1 MALAD
6 TVNAVGM
13 VSKVLEV
20 NFAKY
25 TEIQDINV
33 GRPQQAAEKG
43 ENINI
48 FLYEISFDPFLKN
61 TPLNEGERPPLW
73 LVLKYLVTVFSG
85 DKLSD
90 SIEAHKML
98 GKVIR
103 AISRDDFLTLR
114 HLPPGEIPNAEKAL
128 GPNPSSLHVTFD
140 ESPSDLIAKLM
151 QGPDDNFRL
160 SVSFQV
166 RPVLIAPAEPGDYSL
181 LVGVDYTKPPIAL
194 TPHPV
199 GLDVVPSMG
208 SFISEI
214 LPAGFEVGE
223 EVTILGTD
231 LHLANLSVML
241 GPVELPVTAQQP
253 DQLRFTIDPALIG
266 ASGISAG
273 SHPVTVVLTLP
284 GSGKKRSS
292 NSVIGNLVPTLSTA
306 APVLPVTVAG
316 GKATATIDLGGKL
329 LGSET
334 DDVVL
339 AFYRDGS
346 VLKMFDVFTALP
358 VPQPPLQPSR
368 QLVMSAPDDAVPV
381 GNYNMILLVNGQQAP
396 QSPIVSLV

>member
-61 TPLNEGERPPLW
+61 TPLNQDERPPLW

-85 DKLSD
+85 NKLSD
-90 SIEAHKML
+90 SIDAHKML

-103 AISRDDFLTLR
+103 AIARDDFLTLR
-114 HLPPGEIPNAEKAL
+114 NLPPADIPDAEKAL

-181 LVGVDYTKPPIAL
+181 LVGVDYTKPPVTL
-194 TPHPV
+194 TTLPV
-199 GLDVVPSMG
+199 GLDVIPSMG
-208 SFISEI
+208 SFISEL
-214 LPAGFEVGE
+214 LPTGFEVGE

-241 GPVELPVTAQQP
+241 GPVELPVTMQQP
-253 DQLRFTIDPALIG
+253 DKLSFTIDPAIIG

-284 GSGKKRSS
+284 GTGKKRSS
-292 NSVIGNLVPTLSTA
+292 NTVIGNLVPTLSTA
-306 APVLPVTVAG
+306 AIAGPVIVTADG
-316 GKATATIDLGGKL
+316 ATATIDLGGTL

-346 VLKMFDVFTALP
+346 VFKMFDEITALP
-358 VPQPPLQPSR
+358 GPPPSR
-368 QLVMSAPDDAVPV
+368 RLVMSGPGDAVPV
-381 GNYNMILLVNGQQAP
+381 GNYNLILLVNGQQAP